1 MALQIIRNNII
12 NVEADAIVNTANP
25 AVAVGPGVDC
35 AIYTA
40 AGWDKLLKA
49 RAQIGRMNPGEAAW
63 TPAFDLNAKY
73 IIHTVGP
80 EWRGGGFGERETVAK
95 CYRRS
100 LELASELDCESIA
113 FPLIATGTYGFP
125 KDEALR
131 IAIAEI
137 SSFLLA
143 NEMEV
148 MLVVYDKESF
158 EVSGKLFSD
167 IKMFIGDADVEEHM
181 MMRANQADLAD
192 LAPRTSRSARFAKP
206 EQSQRRERRGLLER
220 LREIGQSRSREE
232 RDYSDFEEINA
243 NKSYA
248 MPAPQEDSSLHFGG
262 EEDYSLSD
270 DCMEAPMLDEQSMS
284 DMSPLL
290 EMSPILIE
298 ERATGAIP
306 PFIEEQQED
315 RATGVFQPLME
326 DRAIGAF
333 PSPQESL
340 DERLKHL
347 DKTFQQYLFML
358 IDRRGLSDP
367 DVYKKANIDRKH
379 FSKIRSNVEY
389 TPSKRTALALAV
401 ALELSLDET
410 KDLLSRAGLAL
421 SPAMLSDKII
431 EYCIETG
438 NYDIYEIN
446 CILFKYDQPTLG
458 A

>member
-1 MALQIIRNNII
+1 MAFQIIRNNII

-25 AVAVGPGVDC
+25 KVAVGPGVDC
-35 AIYTA
+35 AIYSA
-40 AGWDKLLKA
+40 AGWDRLFEA
-49 RAQIGRMNPGEAAW
+49 RKEIGEMSPGEAAR

-80 EWRGGGFGERETVAK
+80 AWRGGGFGERETVAR

-100 LELASELDCESIA
+100 LELATELGCESIA

-131 IAIAEI
+131 IAMAEI

-148 MLVVYDKESF
+148 LLVVYDKESF

-167 IKMFIGDADVEEHM
+167 IKMFIGDDDVRM
-181 MMRANQADLAD
+181 AVPKQSYRRRRNVLSDLFG
-192 LAPRTSRSARFAKP
+192 S
-206 EQSQRRERRGLLER
+206 RREK
-220 LREIGQSRSREE
+220 EE
-232 RDYSDFEEINA
+232 A
-243 NKSYA
+243 PAKSSGAEPSYKSA
-248 MPAPQEDSSLHFGG
+248 PMAPQAENRV
-262 EEDYSLSD
+262 
-270 DCMEAPMLDEQSMS
+270 
-284 DMSPLL
+284 LL
-290 EMSPILIE
+290 
-298 ERATGAIP
+298 
-306 PFIEEQQED
+306 QED
-315 RATGVFQPLME
+315 RADPALEEELFAEPEFST
-326 DRAIGAF
+326 F
-333 PSPQESL
+333 PSFSESPTLRPFPSGEESL
-340 DERLKHL
+340 EERLKHL

-358 IDRRGLSDP
+358 IDRRGLTDP
-367 DVYKKANIDRKH
+367 EVYKKANIDRKH

-389 TPSKRTALALAV
+389 MPSKKTALALAL

-410 KDLLSRAGLAL
+410 RDLLARAGLAL
-421 SPAMLSDKII
+421 SPSLIFDRII
-431 EYCIETG
+431 EFCIRTG